1 MGSWTFRARSTQSRR
16 KQQKKTDSLRRVK
29 LDRHNC
35 ELLEP
40 RLLLT
45 ADLAITK
52 AQIAPLSAGVPAA
65 VSQGEMIGYQ
75 ITVANNGSTAASG
88 TTLTDTLPA
97 GETLLGANNGS
108 TGASL
113 PFSGDTLSDNLG
125 SLAAGA
131 SATLTIDALVNGQA
145 AGTLTNTASVSSAD
159 ENGGLP
165 IVSAPVSTTIDLLAS
180 TAASLSITKTA
191 ANDNSVVSVG
201 GGETYTI
208 TVANNSAN
216 AADNT
221 TVFDVLPAGATFVS
235 GTVSGGTGPTTLSA
249 PTGNLETI
257 DLGTLA
263 ANSSATITMAVTA
276 PSSVGVMVNQ
286 ATVATSSGNTTVA
299 NASASLT
306 TAVQGTTAPTSGTVD
321 LSVTKSLM
329 AGTNP
334 ALGLGTNA
342 TYVVTVTNNGTADA
356 TGVVVSD
363 VLPVGAQFISGTTS
377 VSGVSVTS
385 SNGVATA
392 TLPTLAA
399 GSSAT
404 LTLTLSTSA
413 VGALTDSVYV
423 EGNQPDAS
431 QADNVAT
438 AATLVNGLAAPA
450 VDLSV
455 TKTASATTGT
465 VGADLTYTI
474 TVANSSANVATGV
487 VAEDV
492 LPPSS
497 TFVSATTSTGGSL
510 SPVNGVLVDSIGT
523 LAASGTETLTVTV
536 KPTAVRVITNQ
547 AFVAGDQLDTDLSN
561 NLASL
566 TTAVEGTS
574 ATNVNLA
581 ITKTA
586 ANNNAD
592 VTLGA
597 NETYTITVKNIG
609 TNDATGVVV
618 SDVLPATAGFVSGV
632 ASVSGATVADI
643 NGTITADLGTLAA
656 GASATL
662 TLTVTPTMLGAITD
676 TAYVE
681 ANETDTD
688 QSDNSATVTTSI
700 VSPTT
705 LANLSILKVTA
716 PDPGTVGLPLTY
728 TLIVTNTGLAA
739 ADNVVV
745 SDTLPSGVTFASAT
759 SDVSGVTPT
768 NSSGS
773 VTADLG
779 TVASGAVETVTIV
792 VTPTAAGTLDNTA
805 TVTTSTTN
813 VSTNTS
819 STTHTTINAVTSTQ
833 ANLSIAKFAT
843 PNPDTVGQLLTYTLV
858 VTNTGAAADNVV
870 VSDTL
875 PSGVNFASATSDVS
889 GVTPTNSSGTVT
901 ADLGTVASGAVDTVT
916 IVVTPTAAGTVNNT
930 ATVATSTT
938 NVSTHTS
945 ATTGTTIN
953 PAVQANLSIAKL
965 ASPSP
970 DTVGQNLT
978 YVLIVSN
985 AGPAAAADVTV
996 SDTLPSGVTFVSDG
1010 SDVSGATLTNTNGT
1024 ITANLGTVA
1033 SGAVDTV
1040 TIVVTPTAAG
1050 TISNTATVSTT
1061 TANPGTHTSAT
1072 VQTTIN
1078 PTSAAANLSISKT
1091 ASPSPDVVGQDLT
1104 YTIVVSDAPGAA
1116 DAAGVTVTDALPAGA
1131 TFVSALDTTSG
1142 VSLSPTSGTLSDNIG
1157 TVAAGTSDTITIT
1170 VTPTV
1175 TGTLSNTA
1183 NVTTTTPNIS
1193 TQTSATVL
1201 TMITTTSAAANLSIT
1216 KTASPSPATVG
1227 QDLTYTIVV
1236 TNAAGAAAADNVF
1249 VIDTLPVGLATLVS
1263 AQDTT
1268 RGVALTATGAAIKD
1282 DIGSMAA
1289 GTSDTIVIVATPLK
1303 TGQITNTA
1311 TVHTTTPNAS
1321 NNTTAVVK
1329 TPVNAVAPPAGP
1341 SAYLNGQTGDG
1352 TDQTF
1357 LTNLYRELLDRNPD
1371 QTGFQYWLN
1380 FLQTNGG
1387 TTASGQSNAA
1397 TRQQVV
1403 QIMLHS
1409 QEYET
1414 HWVDAVFD
1422 NFLTRRADPGA
1433 EKFFVN
1439 ELNNGVS
1446 EQDVL
1451 VAVLTSQ
1458 EYFGHGGPHG
1468 RGAPPGHGPAAGG
1481 SNEAFVDNL
1490 FAELL
1495 GRAADTASE
1504 QFYVNALDSGQL
1516 TRAQVAL
1523 DFLNSPEEAHD
1534 LMIAAGAGPVG
1545 APGTPATGSYPLA
1558 VLTGDGWDDLYFQ
1571 GNLDSSAVD
1580 QFMSALETN
1589 TSWQTVQ
1596 QQMLTLPQYF
1606 GG

>member
-1 MGSWTFRARSTQSRR
+1 LPTFAKVGRSSFP
-16 KQQKKTDSLRRVK
+16 
-29 LDRHNC
+29 RHT
-35 ELLEP
+35 E
-40 RLLLT
+40 
-45 ADLAITK
+45 
-52 AQIAPLSAGVPAA
+52 S
-65 VSQGEMIGYQ
+65 
-75 ITVANNGSTAASG
+75 
-88 TTLTDTLPA
+88 
-97 GETLLGANNGS
+97 
-108 TGASL
+108 
-113 PFSGDTLSDNLG
+113 
-125 SLAAGA
+125 
-131 SATLTIDALVNGQA
+131 A

-165 IVSAPVSTTIDLLAS
+165 IVSAPVSTAINSLAN

-191 ANDNSVVSVG
+191 ANNNSAVSVG
-201 GGETYTI
+201 GSETYTI
-208 TVANNSAN
+208 TVTDNSAN

-235 GTVSGGTGPTTLSA
+235 GTVSGGTGATTLSA

-263 ANSSATITMAVTA
+263 AHSSATITMAVTA

-321 LSVTKSLM
+321 LSVTKSLA
-329 AGTNP
+329 AG
-334 ALGLGTNA
+334 ASSAIDLGTNA

-413 VGALTDSVYV
+413 VGALTDAVYV
-423 EGNQPDAS
+423 ESDQPDAS
-431 QADNVAT
+431 QADNLAT
-438 AATLVNGLAAPA
+438 AATLVNGLATPA

-474 TVANSSANVATGV
+474 TVTNGSANVATGV

-523 LAASGTETLTVTV
+523 LGASGTETLTVTL
-536 KPTAVRVITNQ
+536 KPTAVGAITNQ

-566 TTAVEGTS
+566 TTSVQGTS
-574 ATNVNLA
+574 ATSVNLA

-592 VTLGA
+592 VALGA

-643 NGTITADLGTLAA
+643 NGTVTADLGTLAA

-662 TLTVTPTMLGAITD
+662 TLTVTPTVLGAITD

-688 QSDNSATVTTSI
+688 QSNNSATVTTSI

-705 LANLSILKVTA
+705 LANLSVLKVAA

-745 SDTLPSGVTFASAT
+745 SDALPSGATFVSAT

-768 NSSGS
+768 NSSGT

-813 VSTNTS
+813 VSTHTS

-843 PNPDTVGQLLTYTLV
+843 ANPDTVGQPLTYTLV

-945 ATTGTTIN
+945 ATTSTTIN

-1061 TANPGTHTSAT
+1061 TANAGAHTSAT

-1078 PTSAAANLSISKT
+1078 PTSAAANLSITKT

-1142 VSLSPTSGTLSDNIG
+1142 VSLSPTSGTISDNIG
-1157 TVAAGTSDTITIT
+1157 MVAAGTSETITIT

-1183 NVTTTTPNIS
+1183 NVTMTTPNIS

-1201 TMITTTSAAANLSIT
+1201 TTITTSSAAANLSIT

-1236 TNAAGAAAADNVF
+1236 TNAAGAAAANNVF

-1282 DIGSMAA
+1282 DIGTMAA
-1289 GTSDTIVIVATPLK
+1289 GTSDTIVVVATPLK
-1303 TGQITNTA
+1303 TGQITNVA
-1311 TVHTTTPNAS
+1311 TVHTTTPNVS
-1321 NNTTAVVK
+1321 NNTTAVVM
-1329 TPVNAVAPPAGP
+1329 TPVNATTTTGA
-1341 SAYLNGQTGDG
+1341 SAYLNGQAGDHAA
-1352 TDQTF
+1352 
-1357 LTNLYRELLDRNPD
+1357 
-1371 QTGFQYWLN
+1371 
-1380 FLQTNGG
+1380 
-1387 TTASGQSNAA
+1387 ASGADHAA
-1397 TRQQVV
+1397 
-1403 QIMLHS
+1403 LS
-1409 QEYET
+1409 
-1414 HWVDAVFD
+1414 
-1422 NFLTRRADPGA
+1422 
-1433 EKFFVN
+1433 
-1439 ELNNGVS
+1439 GV
-1446 EQDVL
+1446 
-1451 VAVLTSQ
+1451 
-1458 EYFGHGGPHG
+1458 
-1468 RGAPPGHGPAAGG
+1468 
-1481 SNEAFVDNL
+1481 
-1490 FAELL
+1490 
-1495 GRAADTASE
+1495 
-1504 QFYVNALDSGQL
+1504 
-1516 TRAQVAL
+1516 
-1523 DFLNSPEEAHD
+1523 
-1534 LMIAAGAGPVG
+1534 
-1545 APGTPATGSYPLA
+1545 
-1558 VLTGDGWDDLYFQ
+1558 
-1571 GNLDSSAVD
+1571 
-1580 QFMSALETN
+1580 
-1589 TSWQTVQ
+1589 
-1596 QQMLTLPQYF
+1596 
-1606 GG
+1606 

>member
-1 MGSWTFRARSTQSRR
+1 M
-16 KQQKKTDSLRRVK
+16 RRVK